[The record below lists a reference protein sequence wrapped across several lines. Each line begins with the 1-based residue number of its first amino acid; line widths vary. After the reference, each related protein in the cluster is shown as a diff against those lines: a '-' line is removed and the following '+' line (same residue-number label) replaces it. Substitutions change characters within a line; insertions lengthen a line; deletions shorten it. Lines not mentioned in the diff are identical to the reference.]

1 MTANMKLFISFFTLF
16 LLLLACSGD
25 EPESSSEPKDF
36 RELDFESEV
45 SFTRSN
51 GEIVSTIKA
60 AVADDDN
67 SRSQGLMDVH
77 DLPSDS
83 GMLFIFEDEQARS
96 FWMANTPLSLDI
108 IYVNEDYEIVRIHQ
122 NTAPYSN
129 QSIQSEVPAK
139 YVVEVNA
146 GYTLRNDIVEGMS
159 IQLNTE

>member
-1 MTANMKLFISFFTLF
+1 MKLYISLIT
-16 LLLLACSGD
+16 LLLLLPSCSGD
-25 EPESSSEPKDF
+25 EPESSSEPRDS

-51 GEIVSTIKA
+51 GEIVSTIQA
-60 AVADDDN
+60 AVADDNN

-83 GMLFIFEDEQARS
+83 GMLFIFEDEQPRS

-122 NTAPYSN
+122 DTPPYSN

-159 IQLNTE
+159 IQIKTE